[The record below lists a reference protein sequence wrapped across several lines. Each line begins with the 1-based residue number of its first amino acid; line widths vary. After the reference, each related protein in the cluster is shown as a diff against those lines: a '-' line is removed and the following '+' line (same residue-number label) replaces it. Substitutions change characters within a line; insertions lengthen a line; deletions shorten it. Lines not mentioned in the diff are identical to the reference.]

1 MEENTKYLR
10 GKHPNSQQNLGG
22 AEPLYEVAK
31 KKRSLWVTD
40 QAWEQLD
47 LLAQTHGLSRAELVE
62 RLGRGLLRLE
72 NDIA

>member
-1 MEENTKYLR
+1 METKYLR

-22 AEPLYEVAK
+22 AEPLYESAK

-40 QAWEQLD
+40 LAWEQLD
-47 LLAQTHGLSRAELVE
+47 HLAQAHNLSRAELIE

-72 NDIA
+72 SDVA

>member
-1 MEENTKYLR
+1 METKYLR

-22 AEPLYEVAK
+22 AEPLYESAK

-40 QAWEQLD
+40 LAWEQLD
-47 LLAQTHGLSRAELVE
+47 VLAQAHNLSRAELIE

-72 NDIA
+72 SDVA